1 MKNLKNRLENLLK
14 DFAPVGKKD
23 CQSVCDREV
32 IVTKDGPI
40 IICNGCKRIV
50 MDNRK

>member
-1 MKNLKNRLENLLK
+1 MKNFKTRLENLLK

-23 CQSVCDREV
+23 CQGVCDREV